1 VNLLTTRF
9 HHAEPYVSLARM
21 PTPRTVTYE
30 YPAAPDQVAAL
41 LRDPDFLKARSE
53 QAGDKNVK
61 VSVEHLGD
69 GLRVV
74 VARDKELELPS
85 FAKRLFQPKNR
96 ITDDVRWHRDGE
108 RWVGEY
114 TLEIAG
120 VPGEIKGR
128 STLAPSAAGCTHES
142 FFEVTARVPLMAG
155 KLESFVADR
164 VAETFRDHAVRN
176 AERLK

>member
-1 VNLLTTRF
+1 MRF
-9 HHAEPYVSLARM
+9 QQQARYASLCAM
-21 PTPRTVTYE
+21 PTPRTITYE
-30 YPAAPDQVAAL
+30 YSAEPDAVAAL
-41 LRDPDFLKARSE
+41 LRDPDFLRSRSE
-53 QAGDKNVK
+53 QAGDQNVEVK
-61 VSVEHLGD
+61 IEKAGD

-74 VARDKELELPS
+74 VARDKELALPS
-85 FAKRLFQPKNR
+85 FAKRMFQPRNR
-96 ITDDVRWHRDGE
+96 ITDDVRWKRVGE

-128 STLAPSAAGCTHES
+128 STLAPSAGGCVHES
-142 FFEVTARVPLMAG
+142 SFEVTARVPLIGG

-164 VAETFRDHAVRN
+164 IEETLREHAVRN

>member
-1 VNLLTTRF
+1 
-9 HHAEPYVSLARM
+9 M

-30 YPAAPDQVAAL
+30 YPAAGPDQVAAL
-41 LRDPDFLKARSE
+41 LRDPAFLKSRSE
-53 QAGDKNVK
+53 QAGDKNVE
-61 VSVEHLGD
+61 VRVEELGD

-85 FAKRLFQPKNR
+85 FAKRMFQPKNR
-96 ITDDVRWHRDGE
+96 ITDDVRWRREGD
-108 RWVGEY
+108 RWVGDY

-120 VPGEIKGR
+120 VPGEIRGR
-128 STLAPSAAGCTHES
+128 TTLAPSAAGCVHES
-142 FFEVTARVPLMAG
+142 QFQVTARVPLVAG

-176 AERLK
+176 AQRLK

>member
-1 VNLLTTRF
+1 
-9 HHAEPYVSLARM
+9 M

-30 YPAAPDQVAAL
+30 YPAGPDEVAAL
-41 LRDPDFLKARSE
+41 LRDPEFLKRRSE
-53 QAGDKNVK
+53 QAGDRNVEVK
-61 VSVEHLGD
+61 VEEAGD

-74 VARDKELELPS
+74 VARDKELELPA
-85 FAKRLFQPKNR
+85 FAKRMFQATNR
-96 ITDDVRWHRDGE
+96 ITDDVRWRRVGE

-120 VPGEIKGR
+120 VPGQIKGR
-128 STLAPSAAGCTHES
+128 STLAPSAAGCVHES
-142 FFEVTARVPLMAG
+142 SFEVTARVPLLAG

>member
-1 VNLLTTRF
+1 
-9 HHAEPYVSLARM
+9 M

-30 YPAAPDQVAAL
+30 YPVGPDAVAAL
-41 LRDPDFLKARSE
+41 LRDPEFLKTRSE
-53 QAGDKNVK
+53 QAGDSNVEVK
-61 VSVEHLGD
+61 IEDVGD

-74 VARDKELELPS
+74 VARDKQLELPA
-85 FAKRLFQPKNR
+85 FAKRMFQPKNR
-96 ITDDVRWHRDGE
+96 ITDDVRWKRVGE

-128 STLAPSAAGCTHES
+128 TTLAPSGAGCVYES
-142 FFEVTARVPLMAG
+142 SFQVTARVPLIAG
-155 KLESFVADR
+155 KIESFVADK
-164 VAETFRDHAVRN
+164 VEETFRDNAVRN

>member
-1 VNLLTTRF
+1 
-9 HHAEPYVSLARM
+9 M

-30 YPAAPDQVAAL
+30 YPVAPDEVAAL
-41 LRDPDFLKARSE
+41 LRDPDFLRTRSE
-53 QAGDKNVK
+53 QAGDLNVEVK
-61 VSVEHLGD
+61 IEDIGD

-74 VARDKELELPS
+74 VARDKQLDLPA
-85 FAKRLFQPKNR
+85 FAKRMFQPKNR
-96 ITDDVRWHRDGE
+96 ITDDVRWKRVGE

-128 STLAPSAAGCTHES
+128 STLAPTAGGCVHES
-142 FFEVTARVPLMAG
+142 SFEVTARVPLIAG

-164 VAETFRDHAVRN
+164 VEETFRDHAVRN